1 MCSAKGRL
9 IRCLVLA
16 VCVWLLHY
24 PTIAN
29 AQQVPQGPP
38 RPGQGTPEA
47 PGPLP
52 GQPWPP
58 TPAQAEPEPG
68 GAQQVQ
74 PWSPTP
80 RAEPE
85 APSPQQPQPGGPGGQ
100 QAILEQA
107 VPPLFR
113 EFVPVYFLTV
123 PPIGALEPLRPNQF
137 APPSQEG
144 PPPDL
149 LIQPFVTVSGA
160 YTDNAQQTKNNRTGE
175 FQTNIAPGIVFN
187 YNRPQTSL
195 NFVYN
200 PSFYFPS
207 NTEVDSN
214 AINQYLSLRGAWNP
228 GARLQFNIAEDYL
241 QSNNSQD
248 LQNPGSARTGTGTF
262 KTNTV
267 AATAAYVAPQFR
279 TALTYTNQF
288 TIDDE
293 NRLNNNMTN
302 AGNLAAEITDQRTT
316 YTGAYTLTRGD
327 FSNKPNVSYWDQL
340 GTGRVLYNLT
350 PVINLTGFGAFQW
363 HQQDEGDA
371 FNYIL
376 GQARVGATFNLAGN
390 QSLLTIQGGAM
401 AYDPAQGETKLR
413 PTFLIGWTQ
422 RLAYSSSVTAS
433 FESTYVSNFSGV
445 SPTGLSYVRSASLIL
460 ATNYFRDLT
469 ATLGGAWY
477 WQNFAQTTPEGGPA
491 GTKQETWSVQA
502 RVQYLFS
509 RFLSMAIFYNLTD
522 RTSGWPYL
530 ENIVGISAT
539 ASYDFR

>member
-16 VCVWLLHY
+16 VCVWVLHY

-29 AQQVPQGPP
+29 AQQVPQEPP
-38 RPGQGTPEA
+38 RSGQVTPES

-52 GQPWPP
+52 VQPGSP

-68 GAQQVQ
+68 GPQQVQ

-85 APSPQQPQPGGPGGQ
+85 APSQQQARPEGAGGQ
-100 QAILEQA
+100 QVAPESP

-113 EFVPVYFLTV
+113 EFVPGYFLTV
-123 PPIGALEPLRPNQF
+123 PPIGTPEPLRPNQF
-137 APPSQEG
+137 APPAQEG

-149 LIQPFVTVSGA
+149 LIQPFVTVSEA
-160 YTDNAQQTKNNRTGE
+160 YTDNAQQTKDNRTGE
-175 FQTNIAPGIVFN
+175 FQTNIAPGIRLN
-187 YNRPQTSL
+187 YNRPQSSL

-214 AINQYLSLRGAWNP
+214 EVNQYLSLRGAWNP
-228 GARLQFNIAEDYL
+228 GARLQFNIAEDYIE
-241 QSNNSQD
+241 SNQSQD
-248 LQNPGSARTGTGTF
+248 LQNPGSAYTGTGGY

-267 AATAAYVAPQFR
+267 ATTAAYVMPQFR

-288 TIDDE
+288 TTEDQQQ
-293 NRLNNNMTN
+293 LNNNMTN

-316 YTGAYTLTRGD
+316 YTGAYTVTRGD
-327 FSNKPNVSYWDQL
+327 FSNAPNASYWDQL
-340 GTGRVLYNLT
+340 GTGRVAYTLT

-371 FNYIL
+371 FNFIL
-376 GQARVGATFNLAGN
+376 GQARVGATFNLAGDR
-390 QSLLTIQGGAM
+390 SLLNIQGGALV
-401 AYDPAQGETKLR
+401 YNPAQGETKVR

-433 FESTYVSNFSGV
+433 FESTYASNFSGV
-445 SPTGLSYVRSASLIL
+445 APTGLSYVRSASLIL

-477 WQNFAQTTPEGGPA
+477 WQDFLQTTPEGGPA

-509 RFLSMAIFYNLTD
+509 RFLSMAIYYNLTD
-522 RTSGWPYL
+522 RTSGGPYL